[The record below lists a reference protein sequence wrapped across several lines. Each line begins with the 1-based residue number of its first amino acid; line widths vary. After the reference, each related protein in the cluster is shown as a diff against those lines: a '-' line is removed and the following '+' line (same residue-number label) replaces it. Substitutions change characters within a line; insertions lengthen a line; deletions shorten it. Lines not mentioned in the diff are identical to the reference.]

1 MIAVV
6 WLIVGNVS
14 YLIYDIELSFYRGI
28 WYLLYQLYY
37 WLFVIYILFVIPWY
51 MVHICNTKYII
62 GREFHRSDCTGGE
75 PALVSLRIITLAR
88 RVGGGIPTL
97 MIFKYII

>member
-1 MIAVV
+1 MTSIICYTVV
-6 WLIVGNVS
+6 YTIC
-14 YLIYDIELSFYRGI
+14 
-28 WYLLYQLYY
+28 
-37 WLFVIYILFVIPWY
+37 YINGTWY

-97 MIFKYII
+97 LFMVIFEYII

>member
-1 MIAVV
+1 
-6 WLIVGNVS
+6 
-14 YLIYDIELSFYRGI
+14 
-28 WYLLYQLYY
+28 
-37 WLFVIYILFVIPWY
+37 

-88 RVGGGIPTL
+88 RVGGGEIPTVL
-97 MIFKYII
+97 FMVIFKYII